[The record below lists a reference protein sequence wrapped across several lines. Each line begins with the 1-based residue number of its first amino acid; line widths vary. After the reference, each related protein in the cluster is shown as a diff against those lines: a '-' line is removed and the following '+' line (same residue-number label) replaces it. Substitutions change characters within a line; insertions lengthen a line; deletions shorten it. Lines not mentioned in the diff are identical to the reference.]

1 LVAWWWVKTLQFMI
15 DTHYSQA
22 DDAVANPEQ
31 EALQEYVRAL
41 LARQQ
46 ALDLLETIHQQI
58 KQIWTV
64 MRKLLDGAGAAGRAA
79 QAVRIARAALA
90 TQAQNSYRLLEKRR
104 EECIAA
110 LHQTECRANA
120 ALHAMLAARSK
131 TPSQKTRNFPPSSR
145 ARHNGRP
152 ACRPGR
158 RKLRTALSERC

>member
-1 LVAWWWVKTLQFMI
+1 MI
-15 DTHYSQA
+15 DTHYNQT
-22 DDAVANPEQ
+22 DYTVANPQQ

-58 KQIWTV
+58 NQVWTV

-90 TQAQNSYRLLEKRR
+90 TQAQKSYHMLEDRR

-110 LHQTECRANA
+110 LHQAERRANA
-120 ALHAMLAARSK
+120 ALKSMLAAR
-131 TPSQKTRNFPPSSR
+131 QKGASGKLRNTSPSSEKKQ
-145 ARHNGRP
+145 NGHTV
-152 ACRPGR
+152 CRSAR
-158 RKLRTALSERC
+158 RKLKAASSARN

>member
-1 LVAWWWVKTLQFMI
+1 MI
-15 DTHYSQA
+15 DIHYSQA
-22 DDAVANPEQ
+22 DYAVADPEQ

-90 TQAQNSYRLLEKRR
+90 TQAQNSYHLLEKRR
-104 EECIAA
+104 EECVVA
-110 LHQTECRANA
+110 LHQAERRANA
-120 ALHAMLAARSK
+120 ALHAMLSAGSK
-131 TPSQKTRNFPPSSR
+131 PPSRKTRNSPPSSR
-145 ARHNGRP
+145 AQHNGRP
-152 ACRPGR
+152 VCRPGR
-158 RKLRTALSERC
+158 RKLRNALSERC

>member
-1 LVAWWWVKTLQFMI
+1 MI

-22 DDAVANPEQ
+22 DSAVASPDQ
-31 EALQEYVRAL
+31 EALREYVRAL

-90 TQAQNSYRLLEKRR
+90 TQAQSSYHLLEKRR

-110 LHQTECRANA
+110 LHQAERRANA
-120 ALHAMLAARSK
+120 ALRAMLAARSK
-131 TPSQKTRNFPPSSR
+131 LPSRKTRNFPPSSR

-152 ACRPGR
+152 ACRPDR

>member
-1 LVAWWWVKTLQFMI
+1 MI
-15 DTHYSQA
+15 DTPFSQA
-22 DDAVANPEQ
+22 DCVAANPEQ
-31 EALQEYVRAL
+31 EALKEYVRAL

-90 TQAQNSYRLLEKRR
+90 VQAQNSYHLLEKRC

-110 LHQTECRANA
+110 LHQAERRANA
-120 ALHAMLAARSK
+120 ALHAMLTARPK
-131 TPSQKTRNFPPSSR
+131 APCRKTRNVPPSSR
-145 ARHNGRP
+145 ARHNGRLVS
-152 ACRPGR
+152 RPGR
-158 RKLRTALSERC
+158 RKLRNALSERR

>member
-1 LVAWWWVKTLQFMI
+1 MVGEDITIMI

-22 DDAVANPEQ
+22 DYGIADPEQ
-31 EALQEYVRAL
+31 ETLQEYVRAL

-90 TQAQNSYRLLEKRR
+90 TQAQHSYHLLEQRR

-110 LHQTECRANA
+110 LHQAERRANA
-120 ALHAMLAARSK
+120 ALHAMLAVRSK
-131 TPSQKTRNFPPSSR
+131 PPSRKTRNFPPSSR
-145 ARHNGRP
+145 ARHNGRLV
-152 ACRPGR
+152 CGPGR
-158 RKLRTALSERC
+158 RKLRNALSEGC

>member
-1 LVAWWWVKTLQFMI
+1 MI
-15 DTHYSQA
+15 DTHYSQT
-22 DDAVANPEQ
+22 DYTVENPAQ

-46 ALDLLETIHQQI
+46 ALDLLDTIHQQI

-90 TQAQNSYRLLEKRR
+90 VQAQNSYHLLEKRR

-110 LHQTECRANA
+110 LHQAERRANA
-120 ALHAMLAARSK
+120 TLHSMLAARSK
-131 TPSQKTRNFPPSSR
+131 APSRKTRNAPPSSR
-145 ARHNGRP
+145 ARHNGRQV
-152 ACRPGR
+152 CHSGR
-158 RKLRTALSERC
+158 GKLGLASSERC

>member
-1 LVAWWWVKTLQFMI
+1 MEHFMI
-15 DTHYSQA
+15 DTHYNQA
-22 DDAVANPEQ
+22 DYAVADPEQ

-58 KQIWTV
+58 NQVWTV

-90 TQAQNSYRLLEKRR
+90 TQAQNSYRLLEMRR

-110 LHQTECRANA
+110 LHQAERRANA
-120 ALHAMLAARSK
+120 ALHAMLTAGSK
-131 TPSQKTRNFPPSSR
+131 PPSRKTRNFTPSSR
-145 ARHNGRP
+145 PRHNGGP
-152 ACRPGR
+152 ACRLAR
-158 RKLRTALSERC
+158 RKLRNALSERC